1 VGGDGHELSVR
12 PSTLIATSDT
22 TSGGTGRSL
31 IRAPLLAGEGDRYR
45 LDADRWQQ
53 ALHRQR
59 KSI

>member
-1 VGGDGHELSVR
+1 LSVR
-12 PSTLIATSDT
+12 PSTLIATGDT